1 MAPMAVLGLDL
12 GCGSGSGAS
21 GAALLAGG
29 GPFGGGGGGVSVTA
43 GGGPVG
49 GGGGLPKSPGRG
61 DDGPADVL
69 DVDVGAMLDEGATAL
84 LDV

>member
-1 MAPMAVLGLDL
+1 MAVLGLDL
-12 GCGSGSGAS
+12 GCGSGSG
-21 GAALLAGG
+21 GAALFAGG

-61 DDGPADVL
+61 DDGLADVL
-69 DVDVGAMLDEGATAL
+69 DVDVGATLDEDATAP